1 MSLRFIGV
9 SGCAALA
16 LFLSFNACA
25 ALEPGISDRYKPA
38 KPPLEAV
45 QEQLVNGNAAGYRHK
60 RYRLKRIVRN
70 LRRDYYD
77 GRGVW
82 RRLEY
87 DGRRRAVNLGREF
100 DPRIGDMLNHIL
112 TRHGINADD
121 IIDIMLR

>member
-1 MSLRFIGV
+1 MSLHFIRV
-9 SGCAALA
+9 SGCVAFA

-60 RYRLKRIVRN
+60 RYRLKRIMRN

-82 RRLEY
+82 HRLEY

-100 DPRIGDMLNHIL
+100 DPRIGDTLNHIL